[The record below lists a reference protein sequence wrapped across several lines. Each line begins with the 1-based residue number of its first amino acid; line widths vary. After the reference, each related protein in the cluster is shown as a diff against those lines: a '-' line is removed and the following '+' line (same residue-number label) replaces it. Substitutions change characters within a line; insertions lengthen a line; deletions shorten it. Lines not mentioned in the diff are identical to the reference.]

1 MPARHRYP
9 QLRYPDMLTEKEL
22 KNSKP
27 REKPHKLAAGGGLHL
42 LIKPSG
48 SRLWRLKY
56 RADGREKLL
65 SFGMYPEVSLK
76 VARERRDEARV
87 LMRKG
92 IDPGAQRKAEKVA
105 DAETFEAV
113 AREWFEKFAPSW
125 AESHSS
131 KVIRRL
137 EMDVF
142 PWLGTRPIRDVAPP
156 ELLGC
161 LRRIE
166 SRGVI
171 ETAHRIQQCCGQI
184 FRYAVAT
191 GRADR
196 DASADLRGALSP
208 VTTKHLASITEPA
221 KIGALLRAMDNYA
234 GTHVA
239 RCALRLAP
247 LVFVRPGELRAAVW
261 EEFNLDD
268 AEWRIPAERMKAR
281 VKHVVPLSRQAV
293 EILRELHPLTGSGRY
308 LFPSARTDSRP
319 MSNNTV
325 NAALRRLGYS
335 TDEMTGH
342 GFRSMASTLLNEQG
356 WHRDAIE
363 RQLAHGERDEI
374 RAAYNYAEYLPERR
388 KMMQAWADYLDHL
401 RSSAAVVGIKRTG

>member
-1 MPARHRYP
+1 
-9 QLRYPDMLTEKEL
+9 MLTEKEL
-22 KNSKP
+22 KNAKP
-27 REKPHKLAAGGGLHL
+27 RDKPYKLAAGGGLHL
-42 LIKPSG
+42 LIKPSARG
-48 SRLWRLKY
+48 CGDSNTAPRVARSCC
-56 RADGREKLL
+56 R
-65 SFGMYPEVSLK
+65 FGMYPEISLK

-137 EMDVF
+137 ELDVF
-142 PWLGTRPIRDVAPP
+142 PWLGAKPIRGISPP
-156 ELLGC
+156 DLLGC

-166 SRGVI
+166 ARGVI
-171 ETAHRIQQCCGQI
+171 ETAHRVQQCCGQI

-196 DASADLRGALSP
+196 DPSADLRGALSP
-208 VTTKHLASITEPA
+208 VKTKHLASITEPV
-221 KIGALLRAMDNYA
+221 KIGALLRAMDNYE
-234 GTHVA
+234 GTHIA

-247 LVFVRPGELRAAVW
+247 LVFVRPGELRAAEW
-261 EEFNLDD
+261 QEFNLDD

-281 VKHVVPLSRQAV
+281 VKHIVPLSRQAV
-293 EILRELHPLTGSGRY
+293 EVLRELHPLTGAGRY

-325 NAALRRLGYS
+325 NAALRRTS
-335 TDEMTGH
+335 VEV
-342 GFRSMASTLLNEQG
+342 A
-356 WHRDAIE
+356 
-363 RQLAHGERDEI
+363 
-374 RAAYNYAEYLPERR
+374 
-388 KMMQAWADYLDHL
+388 
-401 RSSAAVVGIKRTG
+401 VGIRSTTGQLWR

>member
-1 MPARHRYP
+1 
-9 QLRYPDMLTEKEL
+9 MLTDKEL
-22 KNSKP
+22 RNSKP
-27 REKPHKLAAGGGLHL
+27 RDKPYKLAAGGGLHL
-42 LIKPSG
+42 LVNPSG

-56 RADGREKLL
+56 RVSGREKLL

-76 VARERRDEARV
+76 LARERRDDARR
-87 LMRKG
+87 LLSKG
-92 IDPGAQRKAEKVA
+92 IDPGAQRKAEKAA
-105 DAETFEAV
+105 DADTFEAV

-125 AESHSS
+125 ALSHSS

-137 EMDVF
+137 KVDVF
-142 PWLGTRPIRDVAPP
+142 PWLGSRPIRSISPP
-156 ELLGC
+156 DLLGC

-166 SRGVI
+166 ARGVI
-171 ETAHRIQQCCGQI
+171 ETAHRVHQCCGQI

-191 GRADR
+191 GRAER
-196 DASADLRGALSP
+196 DPSADLRGALAP
-208 VTTKHLASITEPA
+208 VTGKHLASITEPV
-221 KIGALLRAMDNYA
+221 KIGALLRAMDSYV
-234 GTHVA
+234 GTHIA

-247 LVFVRPGELRAAVW
+247 LVFVRPGELRSAEWA
-261 EEFNLDD
+261 EFDLDGT
-268 AEWRIPAERMKAR
+268 EWRIPAERMKAR
-281 VKHVVPLSRQAV
+281 ALHIVPLSRQAV

-308 LFPSARTDSRP
+308 LFPSARTASRP

-325 NAALRRLGYS
+325 NGALRRLGYT

-363 RQLAHGERDEI
+363 RQLAHGERDEV

-388 KMMQAWADYLDHL
+388 KMMQAWADFLDGL
-401 RSSAAVVGIKRTG
+401 RNGAAVVSLRRAG